1 MYACVCTSGKARGV
15 NVLIGAKKGIIN
27 NIGQVFRIF
36 PLISKVLKVCDGA
49 GTLDFRK
56 GGAKV
61 VVEAKLLQFYRH
73 IDLLER
79 CTSALS

>member
-1 MYACVCTSGKARGV
+1 MYTCVCTSGKARGA
-15 NVLIGAKKGIIN
+15 NALIGAKKGIIN

-56 GGAKV
+56 A
-61 VVEAKLLQFYRH
+61 
-73 IDLLER
+73 
-79 CTSALS
+79 T